1 MCVCV
6 MFDDSSNEHINISP
20 VTKLIQWNKTTDL
33 EHDTAVL

>member
-6 MFDDSSNEHINISP
+6 TFDNSSNEHSNMTP

-33 EHDTAVL
+33 EHDTTVL